1 MHQTKKRE
9 VLRRSHSC
17 LISEWNEWDAQTV
30 MSWGTKKYLAVT
42 ARHISAGFT
51 MNPYGTWWEMTNA
64 SGRPA
69 GLWCL
74 MLEWLKYLSGLIGG
88 LSVKAIY
95 SKPNGCLLRTTVI
108 VSSELIKTSV
118 NWQLRKGLLHRHTKY
133 FVNRLKKWVVCA
145 GLSVFILPK
154 STNCNFGYIKT
165 YPNMSSKE
173 ESRLFKM
180 FIVTEPLMT
189 CHLQSI

>member
-1 MHQTKKRE
+1 MHQTKKKRE

-17 LISEWNEWDAQTV
+17 LISEWIEWDAQTV
-30 MSWGTKKYLAVT
+30 ISWGTTKYRAVT

-64 SGRPA
+64 TGRPA
-69 GLWCL
+69 GLWRL
-74 MLEWLKYLSGLIGG
+74 LIEWLKKLSGLTGG

-95 SKPNGCLLRTTVI
+95 SKANGCLLRTTVM
-108 VSSELIKTSV
+108 VSSELLQTSV

-154 STNCNFGYIKT
+154 STNCNFST
-165 YPNMSSKE
+165 
-173 ESRLFKM
+173 SRLTQTCSVKRSVVYFKC
-180 FIVTEPLMT
+180 L
-189 CHLQSI
+189 LQSH